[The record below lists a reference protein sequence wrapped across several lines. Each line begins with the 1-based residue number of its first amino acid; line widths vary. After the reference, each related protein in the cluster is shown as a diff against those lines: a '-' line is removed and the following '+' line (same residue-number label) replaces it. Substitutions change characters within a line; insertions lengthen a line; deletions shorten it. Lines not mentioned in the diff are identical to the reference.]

1 MGMSGMFNTHSTLG
15 QSIQRGGLLR
25 LWAAAAIFLALAS
38 TAPAGVIDVNNVP
51 VGIGTSFG
59 DLGFA
64 TVTAT
69 GQAGEDTAF
78 YAKTIGSYTGFGI
91 GGGYS
96 TAEIDLKGEKLTVEY
111 DNPTVITEL
120 ILSFLYPNLGW
131 DDVVNEVAR
140 VTVVAPTS
148 LVGELTALTS
158 TTANW
163 SGAPSLVTNLDPA
176 VNPSAGVWK
185 ISMPFGSQLV
195 QKLEFTA
202 VAVPGGPIDATNSDF
217 GIVSITNSD
226 NEVPEAASVL
236 LTGLGLVLLGGISR
250 KWRSK
255 PSDK

>member
-1 MGMSGMFNTHSTLG
+1 V
-15 QSIQRGGLLR
+15 
-25 LWAAAAIFLALAS
+25 A
-38 TAPAGVIDVNNVP
+38 
-51 VGIGTSFG
+51 
-59 DLGFA
+59 
-64 TVTAT
+64 AT

-120 ILSFLYPNLGW
+120 ILSFLYPVQAW

-140 VTVVAPTS
+140 VTVVGPTP
-148 LVGELTALTS
+148 LVGDLTALTS
-158 TTANW
+158 TTASW
-163 SGAPSLVTNLDPA
+163 SGSGSAVVNLEAA
-176 VNPSAGVWK
+176 VFNSASVWQ

-202 VAVPGGPIDATNSDF
+202 VAVAGGPEDATNSDF

-226 NEVPEAASVL
+226 SEVPEASSVL

-250 KWRSK
+250 KWRSQ
-255 PSDK
+255 PSVK

>member
-1 MGMSGMFNTHSTLG
+1 MINTHSTLG

-25 LWAAAAIFLALAS
+25 LWAAAAILLALAS
-38 TAPAGVIDVNNVP
+38 TAPAGVIDASNVP
-51 VGIGTSFG
+51 VGMGTSFG

-64 TVTAT
+64 TVAAT

-96 TAEIDLKGEKLTVEY
+96 DAEIDIKGEQLTVEY
-111 DNPTVITEL
+111 DNPTLITEL
-120 ILSFLYPNLGW
+120 ILSFLYPSGAW
-131 DDVVNEVAR
+131 DDTVNEVAR
-140 VTVVAPTS
+140 VTVVAPAS

-163 SGAPSLVTNLDPA
+163 SGAPSLVTNLEPA
-176 VNPSAGVWK
+176 VQDSAGVWK

-202 VAVPGGPIDATNSDF
+202 VAVVGGPDSALNSDF

-226 NEVPEAASVL
+226 SEVPEAASVV
-236 LTGLGLVLLGGISR
+236 LTGLGLVLLGGTSR

-255 PSDK
+255 PSDR

>member
-1 MGMSGMFNTHSTLG
+1 
-15 QSIQRGGLLR
+15 LLR
-25 LWAAAAIFLALAS
+25 LWTVAAIFLAMAS
-38 TAPAGVIDVNNVP
+38 TASAGVIDASNVP

-64 TVTAT
+64 TVAAT

-96 TAEIDLKGEKLTVEY
+96 TAEIDIKGEKLTVEY

-120 ILSFLYPNLGW
+120 ILSFLYPSGAW
-131 DDVVNEVAR
+131 DDTVNEVAR
-140 VTVVAPTS
+140 VTVVTPTS
-148 LVGELTALTS
+148 LVGDLTALTS
-158 TTANW
+158 TTASW

-176 VNPSAGVWK
+176 LNPNAGVWK

-195 QKLEFTA
+195 QKIEFTA
-202 VAVPGGPIDATNSDF
+202 VAVAGGPDSALNSDF

-226 NEVPEAASVL
+226 SEVPEASSVL
-236 LTGLGLVLLGGISR
+236 LTGLGFVLLGGISR
-250 KWRSK
+250 KWRSR
-255 PSDK
+255 PSDR